1 MRLISGL
8 WLILLGVLGA
18 SGLIIAKRPDAKE
31 WIGKLAPYQGWIGA
45 VSLLWGVVWLIRS
58 IFDLGQLGY
67 APVAW
72 VTWTVGALVLSTL
85 GLLLGVSVLR
95 SFAEGSPDAVARMDE
110 VIAKLV
116 PYQSRLGL
124 ASIVVG
130 IWIFFYSL

>member
-8 WLILLGVLGA
+8 WLVLLGVLGA
-18 SGLIIAKRPDAKE
+18 SGFITAKRPDAKE
-31 WIGKLAPYQGWIGA
+31 WIAKLAPYQGWIGA

-58 IFDLGQLGY
+58 IFNLGQLRY

-72 VTWTVGALVLSTL
+72 VTWTAGALVLSAL

-95 SFAEGSPDAVARMDE
+95 SFAQDSPDAVARMDE
-110 VIAKLV
+110 TIAKLT